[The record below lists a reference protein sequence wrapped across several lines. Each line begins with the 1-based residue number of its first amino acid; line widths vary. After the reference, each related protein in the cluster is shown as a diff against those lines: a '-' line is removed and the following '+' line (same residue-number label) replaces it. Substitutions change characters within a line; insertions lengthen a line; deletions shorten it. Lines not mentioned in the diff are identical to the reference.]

1 MSDDKC
7 DMYNGEWIRMEW
19 LDKDEWKCA
28 SEYDSESDDGNI
40 NAGNN
45 DKSRL

>member
-1 MSDDKC
+1 MSNDKC

-19 LDKDEWKCA
+19 LDKGKWKCA
-28 SEYDSESDDGNI
+28 SKHDSKSNDGNI